1 MAPQVKDCIF
11 VGLLMS
17 FFSFGLYTVVFGLYV
32 KLVMNRKSSGL
43 KGLDWAIGSLFL
55 VTGVTVILDSIQEFH
70 NLRRGESRKAVPW
83 LSAVNT
89 TTSVTMVTLDF
100 VAQLVLIYRCWVVW
114 NKNVW
119 VAIPPVLIAVAS
131 AACGLAASI
140 SIGVTT
146 GDDLAWWVSAG
157 SSWTI
162 LSLIA
167 NGVVSGLMIKRI
179 YSIHQATKGVLF
191 HSGRLDLAWV
201 TTMLIESAV
210 VLFVGQLV
218 FVVLYRM
225 NHPGWFIIAL
235 PVTCLYGICCTAIMV
250 CVSEKKPDNTSTTH
264 EAMPSVVVHVLSTRS
279 HGGESVHDE
288 PYTEGSSSSTRR
300 LKGPNRDKTVGFEF
314 NSMYSNRSQQF
325 KTA

>member
-1 MAPQVKDCIF
+1 VNNQFPHLSLQ
-11 VGLLMS
+11 
-17 FFSFGLYTVVFGLYV
+17 
-32 KLVMNRKSSGL
+32 SSPL
-43 KGLDWAIGSLFL
+43 PRLSP
-55 VTGVTVILDSIQEFH
+55 S
-70 NLRRGESRKAVPW
+70 NLSVPP
-83 LSAVNT
+83 S
-89 TTSVTMVTLDF
+89 
-100 VAQLVLIYRCWVVW
+100 Y
-114 NKNVW
+114 
-119 VAIPPVLIAVAS
+119 P
-131 AACGLAASI
+131 ACGLAASI

-235 PVTCLYGICCTAIMV
+235 PVTCLYVSFRFWEREIDLLTSGRRNEQGICCTAIMV